1 MTVGNTN
8 KYKIKLFKHVLTFG
22 HTEYKKYGLYM
33 YIFRQ
38 QQNIFPTCELQLIRW
53 KIAYNNSHSDN
64 SDRVREVILEPSS
77 IVADQGLN
85 LHSTDTPITHNEWR
99 GRRDSRNVFFSQTT
113 SSTAGVRE

>member
-1 MTVGNTN
+1 MTIGNTYN
-8 KYKIKLFKHVLTFG
+8 YKIKLFKHVLTFG

-38 QQNIFPTCELQLIRW
+38 QQNIFFPTCELQPIRW
-53 KIAYNNSHSDN
+53 KIPYNNSHSDQ
-64 SDRVREVILEPSS
+64 VREVILEPSS
-77 IVADQGLN
+77 IVADQRLN
-85 LHSTDTPITHNEWR
+85 LHSTDIPITHNEWI